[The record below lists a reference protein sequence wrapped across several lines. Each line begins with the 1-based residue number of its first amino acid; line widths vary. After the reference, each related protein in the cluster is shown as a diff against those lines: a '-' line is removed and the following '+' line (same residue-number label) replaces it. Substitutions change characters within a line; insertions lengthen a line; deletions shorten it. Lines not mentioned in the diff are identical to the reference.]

1 MKNPTYQAKVMLS
14 TEFLKQLLHQ
24 VDAVTSLVIIGDL
37 SKYRGFGLDGV
48 VREDIEVADEVYSAS
63 HGQLYIPLTGSNK
76 YRVKKEVLPAIG
88 IRTLISD
95 VSLERYGRLLFEST
109 NYFKD
114 EVKLDH
120 WFKPEFIH
128 SLQNEGII
136 HISETQLQPRA
147 VAPQP
152 RVTASGFRFVMG

>member
-24 VDAVTSLVIIGDL
+24 VDDDTSLVMIGDL
-37 SKYRGFGLDGV
+37 SQYRGFGLEGV
-48 VREDIEVADEVYSAS
+48 VRESIETADEVFSAS
-63 HGQLYIPLTGSNK
+63 HGQLTIPLSGDNK
-76 YRVKKEVLPAIG
+76 YRLKKEMLPAIG
-88 IRTLISD
+88 IRTLIQD
-95 VSLERYGRLLFEST
+95 VMLERYGRLLFEST

-120 WFKPEFIH
+120 WFKPEFID
-128 SLQNEGII
+128 SLQNDGII
-136 HISETQLQPRA
+136 HISETHPRT
-147 VAPQP
+147 VTTQP

>member
-24 VDAVTSLVIIGDL
+24 VDAVTSLVLAGDL
-37 SKYRGFGLDGV
+37 SQYRGFGLDGV
-48 VREDIEVADEVYSAS
+48 VRESIESADEVYGDS
-63 HGQLYIPLTGSNK
+63 HGQLYIPLTGDNK
-76 YRVKKEVLPAIG
+76 YRIKKEMLPAIG
-88 IRTLISD
+88 IRTLIKD
-95 VSLERYGRLLFEST
+95 VMLERYGRLLFAST

-114 EVKLDH
+114 EVILDH
-120 WFKPEFIH
+120 WFKPEFID
-128 SLQNEGII
+128 SLQNDGII
-136 HISETQLQPRA
+136 HISEAQPRT